1 MSVHAHQKAWTVPAL
16 AQAKAQGRRLAMLTA
31 YDAGFARVLDRNGID
46 LVLVGD
52 SLGMVVQ
59 GHGSTL
65 PVSVADIAYHT
76 AAVARGLQQALLVAD
91 LPFQADATPGR
102 ALDASV
108 TLLQAGAQMVK
119 LEGAGTKLEVIGFL
133 AQRDIPVCSHLGL
146 TPQSVLKL
154 GGFKVQGR

>member
-65 PVSVADIAYHT
+65 PVSVAVDPFNLKKPTLDI
-76 AAVARGLQQALLVAD
+76 Q
-91 LPFQADATPGR
+91 F
-102 ALDASV
+102 
-108 TLLQAGAQMVK
+108 
-119 LEGAGTKLEVIGFL
+119 
-133 AQRDIPVCSHLGL
+133 
-146 TPQSVLKL
+146 VLKRDGTATDDNKGTL
-154 GGFKVQGR
+154 RQASKFISRL

>member
-1 MSVHAHQKAWTVPAL
+1 MSVHAQSKAWTVPAL

-76 AAVARGLQQALLVAD
+76 AAVISFVRPVGTHSSTSRLAPAAATAR
-91 LPFQADATPGR
+91 
-102 ALDASV
+102 ASASSCAAAACSRPC
-108 TLLQAGAQMVK
+108 TL
-119 LEGAGTKLEVIGFL
+119 
-133 AQRDIPVCSHLGL
+133 
-146 TPQSVLKL
+146 
-154 GGFKVQGR
+154 